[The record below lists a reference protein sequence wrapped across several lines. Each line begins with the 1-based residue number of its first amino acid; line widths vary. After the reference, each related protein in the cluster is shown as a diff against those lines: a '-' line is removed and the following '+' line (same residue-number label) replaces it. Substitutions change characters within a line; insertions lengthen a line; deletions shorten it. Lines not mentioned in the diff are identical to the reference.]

1 MGRGPIRL
9 PPRHLAAARRSRTD
23 AREHLVAEWLL
34 AAVAIVL
41 TAAVLISSMFD
52 RPGRP
57 DPGQE
62 GSAAPPTAPSAT
74 TPTPATGPAP
84 AAPAT
89 AAGLA
94 GWRAI
99 GGTRVERTAAA
110 PDRQVAAGFTG
121 SGRADQGMALAAVH
135 RCRQGTTY
143 VATVRLRAS
152 RPSTLVEVTL
162 LEIAGG
168 RRFAADSVGAVL
180 LDESWLRVEVTH
192 QAHRPGTA
200 LALEVVLPRGSSP
213 STVLVDELQVV
224 AGQP

>member
-41 TAAVLISSMFD
+41 TAAVLISSMFNHPD
-52 RPGRP
+52 RP
-57 DPGQE
+57 DPGS
-62 GSAAPPTAPSAT
+62 GGTAAPPTIPSVT
-74 TPTPATGPAP
+74 SPP
-84 AAPAT
+84 PAT

-121 SGRADQGMALAAVH
+121 SGRADQGMALAAVV
-135 RCRQGTTY
+135 RCTQGRTY
-143 VATVRLRAS
+143 AATVRLRAS

-162 LEIAGG
+162 LEMAGG
-168 RRFAADSVGAVL
+168 RRFAADTVGAVL
-180 LDESWLRVEVTH
+180 LDSSWRRVEVTH
-192 QAHRPGTA
+192 LAHRPGA
-200 LALEVVLPRGSSP
+200 VLALEVVLPRGSP
-213 STVLVDELQVV
+213 RATVLVDDLAV
-224 AGQP
+224 AAGRP

>member
-41 TAAVLISSMFD
+41 TAAVLISSMFG
-52 RPGRP
+52 RPGARR
-57 DPGQE
+57 D
-62 GSAAPPTAPSAT
+62 GSAAPPSVPSAT
-74 TPTPATGPAP
+74 TPTPVTGPAP
-84 AAPAT
+84 APPAT

-110 PDRQVAAGFTG
+110 PDRRTAAGFTG
-121 SGRADQGMALAAVH
+121 DGRADQGMALAAVH
-135 RCRQGTTY
+135 RCSRGTTY
-143 VATVRLRAS
+143 AATVRLRAS
-152 RPSTLVEVTL
+152 RPSTLVQVTL

-180 LDESWLRVEVTH
+180 LDRSWLRVEVTH
-192 QAHRPGTA
+192 QAHLPGTA
-200 LALEVVLPRGSSP
+200 LALEIVLPRGSPP

-224 AGQP
+224 AGRP

>member
-74 TPTPATGPAP
+74 TPTPAAGPAP

-121 SGRADQGMALAAVH
+121 SGRADQGMALAAVV
-135 RCRQGTTY
+135 RCTQGQTY
-143 VATVRLRAS
+143 AATVRLRAS

-162 LEIAGG
+162 LEMAGG
-168 RRFAADSVGAVL
+168 RRFAADTVGAVL
-180 LDESWLRVEVTH
+180 LDSSWRRVEVTH
-192 QAHRPGTA
+192 LAHRPGA
-200 LALEVVLPRGSSP
+200 VLALEVVLPRGSP
-213 STVLVDELQVV
+213 RATVLVDDLAV
-224 AGQP
+224 AAGRP